1 MHLDFENISEETV
14 SKYFEEKD
22 VFFSCMGTTLRQAGS
37 AVSWGLIVSP
47 ISYGRVEITTLHVS
61 LISLFLIGNIFGV
74 QAFLNFWSF
83 CLPVSIFLLY
93 LAGYSLST
101 FLSSS
106 VAVFVTLRQSLSF
119 SVNFSVCFLW
129 GFHSGFIR
137 VLWP

>member
-14 SKYFEEKD
+14 GKYFEEKD

-47 ISYGRVEITTLHVS
+47 VSYGRVEITTLHVS

-83 CLPVSIFLLY
+83 CLPVSIFLLLPRWVLPVY
-93 LAGYSLST
+93 LSIFFSRCLRHST
-101 FLSSS
+101 AVSFFLCQFLG
-106 VAVFVTLRQSLSF
+106 VLLMRIPLRF
-119 SVNFSVCFLW
+119 Y
-129 GFHSGFIR
+129 
-137 VLWP
+137 